1 MATPVSVTLA
11 AEDGVPIAAVRGE
24 IDLSNVADV
33 RAAIAPA
40 VTNAARALIVDL
52 SETTYMDSRGVH
64 LLFEIADRLTR
75 SQQHLIVVVPPA
87 SPIRRLLMITHFEQA
102 ASVEATAG
110 DAIARLSLTPSS
122 PRRGED
128 GDQGAQESGT

>member
-1 MATPVSVTLA
+1 MTTPVSVTI
-11 AEDGVPIAAVRGE
+11 DSQHGVPVAQVRGE

-33 RAAIAPA
+33 RAAIASV

-64 LLFEIADRLTR
+64 LLFEIAERLAR
-75 SQQHLIVVVPPA
+75 GQQHLYVVVPPE
-87 SPIRRLLMITHFEQA
+87 SPIHRLLVITHLDQA

-110 DAIARLSLTPSS
+110 DAIARLS
-122 PRRGED
+122 
-128 GDQGAQESGT
+128 QESGA